1 MAIKLPEI
9 KLPDIPFLKNR
20 DSIAIDIGT
29 SSIKIVSLKPSGN
42 KYSLL
47 KWGIVP
53 INESGAE
60 LSPQDKRNIVVSR
73 LAEFLARE
81 KILTKNVISS
91 ISGNQVIVRYV
102 RFPKLTREELAKTIQ
117 FEAEPYIPF
126 DIREVDLSFHILGDV
141 VEEGQ
146 KKIET
151 ILVASKKEAVQGKL
165 DIFNDLNLRPVV
177 VDLDVFAIQ
186 NAYEYNC
193 LNSETPPQESVL
205 IINIGANVT
214 NMAIVENGISK
225 VVRDVFISGN
235 SFTKAIQRNLGCDF
249 KTAED
254 LKYRHTLLV
263 TTEEKEK
270 TLSENQKEALQV
282 SSAITPIAKDLL
294 GEIQRSIDFYIS
306 QNPERV
312 INKVML
318 CGGSCAIKNLDKYL
332 HQEIKV
338 PIEILN
344 PLASIL
350 ESAAVP
356 ENVAPQLAVAIGLA
370 MRRENDIPKK

>member
-1 MAIKLPEI
+1 MALKIPAVKLPEI
-9 KLPDIPFLKNR
+9 PILKNR
-20 DSIAIDIGT
+20 DSVAIDIGS
-29 SSIKIVSLKPSGN
+29 SSIKIVCLKPTGN
-42 KYSLL
+42 KYTLV
-47 KWGIVP
+47 KWGIVSV
-53 INESGAE
+53 NESGAE
-60 LSPQDKRNIVVSR
+60 LSPQDKKNIVVSR

-81 KILTKNVISS
+81 KILTKNVVSS

-102 RFPKLTREELAKTIQ
+102 RFPKLSREELAKTIQ

-126 DIREVDLSFHILGDV
+126 DIREVDLSFHIIGDIL
-141 VEEGQ
+141 EEGQ
-146 KKIET
+146 KKMET

-165 DIFNDLNLRPVV
+165 EIFNELALRPVV
-177 VDLDVFAIQ
+177 IDLDVFALQ
-186 NAYEYNC
+186 NAYEYSN
-193 LNSETPPQESVL
+193 LNSETPVPETVL
-205 IINIGANVT
+205 LINIGCNVT
-214 NMAIVENGISK
+214 NMAIMENNVSK

-254 LKYRHTLLV
+254 LKARHCMLV
-263 TTEEKEK
+263 TAEEKEK

-312 INKVML
+312 VNRILL
-318 CGGSCAIKNLDKYL
+318 CGGSCLIKNLDKYL
-332 HQEIKV
+332 HQELKV
-338 PIEILN
+338 PIDKLN
-344 PLASIL
+344 PLQYIL
-350 ESAAVP
+350 DSAIVP
-356 ENVAPQLAVAIGLA
+356 ENIASQLTVAVGLA

>member
-29 SSIKIVSLKPSGN
+29 SSIKIACLKSSGN
-42 KYSLL
+42 KFSLL
-47 KWGIVP
+47 KWAVIPV
-53 INESGAE
+53 NESGAE
-60 LSPQDKRNIVVSR
+60 LSPLDKKNIAVAR
-73 LAEFLARE
+73 LAEFFARE
-81 KILTKNVISS
+81 KIQIKNVVSS

-102 RFPKLTREELAKTIQ
+102 RFPKLAREELAKTIQ

-146 KKIET
+146 KKMET
-151 ILVASKKEAVQGKL
+151 ILVASKKEAVQAKL
-165 DIFNDLNLRPVV
+165 ELFNELNFRPIVI
-177 VDLDVFAIQ
+177 DLDVFAVQ
-186 NAYEYNC
+186 NAYEYNNS
-193 LNSETPPQESVL
+193 NSETPAQETVL
-205 IINIGANVT
+205 LINIGANVT
-214 NMAIVENGISK
+214 NMAIMENNVSK

-249 KTAED
+249 KAAEE
-254 LKYRHTLLV
+254 LKYRYSILV
-263 TTEEKEK
+263 TAEEKEK

-282 SSAITPIAKDLL
+282 SSALTPVAKDFL

-312 INKVML
+312 INRLLL
-318 CGGSCAIKNLDKYL
+318 CGGSASLKNLDKFL
-332 HQEIKV
+332 NHELKV
-338 PIEILN
+338 PVEMFN
-344 PLASIL
+344 PLKYIADS
-350 ESAAVP
+350 SAIEEKIAT
-356 ENVAPQLAVAIGLA
+356 QLAVAVGLA
-370 MRRENDIPKK
+370 MRKENDISR